1 MTTHLYCLLPHERLG
16 SVPNGLNGVFGERV
30 RALSVDNG
38 IVAWVS
44 DVQRELPVSLDGVR
58 AHDAVV
64 EAALRT
70 GTTPV
75 PARFG
80 QRFESD
86 EACRAAL
93 FSRAALVESLLST
106 IQGFVEMTLI
116 VTPSTRRM
124 VDDLEPVL
132 PEMIDPTTLGAGRQ
146 YLETLQAREAATGA
160 VRRGMDEMARTLA
173 LATQSFVDR
182 SAMHEQLTQM
192 PFRTISH
199 LIRRDNVEAYRS
211 AVGGVPADLEFRF
224 LVIGPRAPYSFCAL
238 NADSGGMH
246 GMNLAD

>member
-1 MTTHLYCLLPHERLG
+1 MSTHLYCVLPHAMRG
-16 SVPNGLNGVFGERV
+16 SLPAGLSGLSGARV
-30 RALSVDNG
+30 RALPVEG

-44 DVQRELPVSLDGVR
+44 DVERELRVVDGVR

-64 EAALRT
+64 EAALQT

-80 QRFESD
+80 QRFSD
-86 EACRAAL
+86 DDACRAAL
-93 FSRAALVESLLST
+93 SSRASSVESLLST

-116 VTPSTRRM
+116 ITPSTRRM
-124 VDDLEPVL
+124 LRDLQPVIPEILEPS
-132 PEMIDPTTLGAGRQ
+132 IRGAGRQ

-160 VRRGMDEMARTLA
+160 VRTAMDKLA
-173 LATQSFVDR
+173 DALGEALEPFVER
-182 SAMHEQLTQM
+182 AAVHEQLTRL

-199 LIRRDNVEAYRS
+199 LIRREAIDDYKRAAAAIPS
-211 AVGGVPADLEFRF
+211 DLEFRF

-238 NADSGGMH
+238 GETGGAH